1 MWLTALSGLFTS
13 WIDAKKEKQK
23 AEAAL
28 HMQLAQT
35 EASWDN
41 IAQRQSQYSWK
52 DEFITL
58 VWYSPLVVAWFEP
71 ELAMQWIDFVQ
82 GLPYFYQMGMF
93 GIMAATFGLRWF
105 FKQQNFKISKKE
117 GENK

>member
-1 MWLTALSGLFTS
+1 MGWIKAVSGLFTS
-13 WIDAKKEKQK
+13 WIEAKKEKHK

-71 ELAMQWIDFVQ
+71 EKAMKWIEFVQ
-82 GLPYFYQMGMF
+82 GLPYFYQIGMF

-105 FKQQNFKISKKE
+105 FKQQAFQIGGTKLK
-117 GENK
+117 

>member
-1 MWLTALSGLFTS
+1 MWLTAISGLFTS
-13 WIDAKKEKQK
+13 WIDAKKEKHK
-23 AEAAL
+23 AEAAFQ
-28 HMQLAQT
+28 MQLAQT
-35 EASWDN
+35 EADWDN

-58 VWYSPLVVAWFEP
+58 VRYSPLVVAWFEP
-71 ELAMQWIDFVQ
+71 EKAMKWIDFVQ

-105 FKQQNFKISKKE
+105 FKQQQFKVGGK
-117 GENK
+117 